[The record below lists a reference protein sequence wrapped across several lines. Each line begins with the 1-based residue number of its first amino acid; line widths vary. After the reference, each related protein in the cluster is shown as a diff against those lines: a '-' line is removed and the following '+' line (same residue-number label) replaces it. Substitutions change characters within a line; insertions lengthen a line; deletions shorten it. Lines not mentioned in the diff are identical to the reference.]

1 MNTDN
6 VKSNVYKVGDYN
18 VEGKIYVSNGLSSR
32 KVKIK
37 RLDSNAMLPMKDSEE
52 STCMNLYSCAS
63 ERILIMPHKTVE
75 VHTGIAVELPK
86 GTFGDVFAESRLTCK
101 KGLALANKV
110 GVINSDFCGE
120 IIAALHNHS
129 DMPQAIEPMERI
141 AQLILLPYIP
151 IEIEEAEELSNA
163 EHG

>member
-18 VEGKIYVSNGLSSR
+18 VEGKIYVSNDLSSR

-37 RLDSNAMLPMKDSEE
+37 KLAPNALLPMRSEG
-52 STCMNLYSCAS
+52 SMGIDLYSYTS
-63 ERILIMPHKTVE
+63 ERILVMPHKTVE

-86 GTFGDVFAESRLTCK
+86 GTFGAVFAESRLVCK
-101 KGLALANKV
+101 KELALTNKV
-110 GVINSDFCGE
+110 GVIDSDYCGE
-120 IIAALHNHS
+120 VIVALHNHS

-151 IEIEEAEELSNA
+151 SEIEEVEELSNA
-163 EHG
+163 ERD